1 MRRIVALLAAASLLA
16 GCIDLAPTYRRPA
29 PPVPASFPTG
39 LAYAPT
45 ADAPIVGWRA
55 FFADPKLVT
64 VIDAALANNRDLRI
78 AVANIAI
85 ARAQY
90 HVQRAALLPTIGANL
105 GATFSQTP
113 AAVASGG
120 AVAPGQSAS
129 PVTQSLYTANVGVSA
144 YQLDLFGKVRNLSR
158 AAQDQYFASREAR
171 DAAQITLVSE
181 VAADY
186 VTLGSDRALLDI
198 ARSTLAS
205 GGATVDLTQ
214 KRLNAGVASGLDL
227 ASAQTVVQ
235 QARFD
240 VARLTT
246 QVAQDRNALE
256 LVVGAPV
263 ADDLLPAGLSGEIV
277 VLDRLPGAVRSQVLL
292 ARPDVL
298 QAEDTLRGANANI
311 GAARAAFFPSISLTG
326 SGGFASLAL
335 GSLFTG
341 PAAAWTFAPAI
352 SQTLFDGGA
361 RKGNLALAKAQRDLD
376 VAQYEKA
383 IQTAF
388 RETADAL
395 AQRGTI
401 DEQVAAQAALVAANR
416 QALDL
421 AQARYD
427 RGADTY
433 LNVLIAQRSYYA
445 AQQTLVV
452 AKLARQ
458 VNLVNLYAAL
468 GGGLDAPA
476 G

>member
-1 MRRIVALLAAASLLA
+1 
-16 GCIDLAPTYRRPA
+16 
-29 PPVPASFPTG
+29 
-39 LAYAPT
+39 
-45 ADAPIVGWRA
+45 
-55 FFADPKLVT
+55 
-64 VIDAALANNRDLRI
+64 
-78 AVANIAI
+78 
-85 ARAQY
+85 
-90 HVQRAALLPTIGANL
+90 
-105 GATFSQTP
+105 
-113 AAVASGG
+113 
-120 AVAPGQSAS
+120 
-129 PVTQSLYTANVGVSA
+129 
-144 YQLDLFGKVRNLSR
+144 
-158 AAQDQYFASREAR
+158 
-171 DAAQITLVSE
+171 
-181 VAADY
+181 
-186 VTLGSDRALLDI
+186 
-198 ARSTLAS
+198 
-205 GGATVDLTQ
+205 
-214 KRLNAGVASGLDL
+214 
-227 ASAQTVVQ
+227 
-235 QARFD
+235 
-240 VARLTT
+240 
-246 QVAQDRNALE
+246 
-256 LVVGAPV
+256 
-263 ADDLLPAGLSGEIV
+263 
-277 VLDRLPGAVRSQVLL
+277 
-292 ARPDVL
+292 
-298 QAEDTLRGANANI
+298 
-311 GAARAAFFPSISLTG
+311 
-326 SGGFASLAL
+326 
-335 GSLFTG
+335 LFTG

-401 DEQVAAQAALVAANR
+401 DEQLAAQAALVAANR